1 MIPQTRFT
9 CRMFSVVACAIVVAS
24 AGQAKAQD
32 PVQAPSPRRSVRVD
46 DNPLKARSAAQN
58 IVFGQLVDMDEHRLI
73 LQEEGA
79 EVRTSLRIAPESRV
93 FIDEKPVRITEIPRN
108 SRLKVYLS
116 EGDDAVLERIVV
128 VNDDDRPAAKAVR
141 DSTSPV
147 GFGIILKDGDA
158 LIVADVRV
166 GGPADTVGIRAGDEL
181 LALNGETLT
190 TPDDLFSRTSRLAAG
205 RAATLRIVRD
215 GTARDL
221 KVIADDGAPA
231 RDGVRVAARTPPTTV
246 IDAEDKPEVDTK
258 VTPKVKLGAT
268 LGTAT
273 DGVAIVRL
281 EKNSPLA
288 RAGLKDGDRIR
299 QVAGRSVLTPDSV
312 FRVLNEFDGGSKV
325 ELIALREGEELSFS
339 LVLPEDHE
347 RVLVEGVEPTPTVDG
362 NDTVRR
368 TSNETHLVQRVREL
382 EQANLL
388 QQRQIQFLYNALVDT
403 RNQLGYPA
411 LSTAVPGL
419 FGLPAAVDGTTGDGT
434 GVNDGTDGTGA
445 NGTQEGTNPQQE
457 RTRRRRSIDIDQPP
471 DPPKVEFPRR

>member
-1 MIPQTRFT
+1 MISLSRIF
-9 CRMFSVVACAIVVAS
+9 RIFSAVACATAAAS
-24 AGQAKAQD
+24 AGQANAQD
-32 PVQAPSPRRSVRVD
+32 PVPAPTPRREVRID
-46 DNPLKARSAAQN
+46 DDPLKARSAAQN
-58 IVFGQLVDMDEHRLI
+58 IVFGQLVDVDEHRLT
-73 LQEEGA
+73 LQETGA
-79 EVRTSLRIAPESRV
+79 DKRTSLRIAPESRV
-93 FIDEKPVRITEIPRN
+93 FIDERPVRITEIPPN
-108 SRLKVYLS
+108 SRLKVYLR

-128 VNDDDRPAAKAVR
+128 VKDDDRPAAATVR

-147 GFGIILKDGDA
+147 GFGIILEDGDA

-181 LALNGETLT
+181 LALNGVTLT
-190 TPDDLFSRTSRLAAG
+190 TPDDLFQETSRLKTG
-205 RAATLRIVRD
+205 RAATLRIFRD
-215 GTARDL
+215 ETARDL
-221 KVIADDGAPA
+221 KVIVDEGAPA

-258 VTPKVKLGAT
+258 VTPKVKLDVT

-273 DGVAIVRL
+273 DGVAVVRL

-288 RAGLKDGDRIR
+288 RAGLKDGDRIK
-299 QVAGRSVLTPDSV
+299 QVAGRNVLTPDSV

-325 ELIALREGEELSFS
+325 ELIVLREGEELSFS

-347 RVLVEGVEPTPTVDG
+347 RVLVDGVEPTPTADG
-362 NDTVRR
+362 NDNVRR

-411 LSTAVPGL
+411 LSTAVP
-419 FGLPAAVDGTTGDGT
+419 FIGLPATGDGT
-434 GVNDGTDGTGA
+434 GNDGTGENDGTGVDGTGV
-445 NGTQEGTNPQQE
+445 NGTDAGTGQQQ
-457 RTRRRRSIDIDQPP
+457 RTRQRRSIEIESAP
-471 DPPKVEFPRR
+471 DPPDVPRRR